1 MAEPREAR
9 CVFGSRSLFSVVV
22 VAIFMSHLLHMHT
35 LSPVCE
41 HPWCLLC
48 SRNVLNQR
56 QTGISVSYRKHRY
69 QGLWYQYRS
78 RLGHFLGLGISIGIG
93 RATCTSF
100 WVICNNS
107 LLSKVSVSVSV
118 PGHFPG
124 ISISIGLDWDQL
136 QVSVSVSV
144 SIQSLK
150 KYQYQYRIKISGP
163 VCLW

>member
-1 MAEPREAR
+1 MFLVDE
-9 CVFGSRSLFSVVV
+9 
-22 VAIFMSHLLHMHT
+22 HLQSATSKYRRT
-35 LSPVCE
+35 LIECDE
-41 HPWCLLC
+41 HI
-48 SRNVLNQR
+48 STTNQR

-124 ISISIGLDWDQL
+124 ISISIGLDSDWF

-144 SIQSLK
+144 SIQGQQ
-150 KYQYQYRIKISGP
+150 KYQYQYRIEIIGP
-163 VCLW
+163 VCLWPRPTKMYAKAQP